1 MAIFHHILAKFLL
14 LLASAA
20 STTTQLFPL
29 LSKLLSQWMMKLG
42 MDKQKILL
50 AMPTRAVQGLVR
62 DLWHWRKTRNL
73 ITKVDFVKSSS
84 LWLLSQHRQSLHIFF
99 KMVWDKIYFILFWF
113 PCIAHRNLGKQGFP
127 TQSYAFLLFVLC
139 NINIEHLENTL
150 LFQLTV

>member
-14 LLASAA
+14 LLASVA

-62 DLWHWRKTRNL
+62 DLWH
-73 ITKVDFVKSSS
+73 
-84 LWLLSQHRQSLHIFF
+84 
-99 KMVWDKIYFILFWF
+99 
-113 PCIAHRNLGKQGFP
+113 
-127 TQSYAFLLFVLC
+127 
-139 NINIEHLENTL
+139 
-150 LFQLTV
+150 